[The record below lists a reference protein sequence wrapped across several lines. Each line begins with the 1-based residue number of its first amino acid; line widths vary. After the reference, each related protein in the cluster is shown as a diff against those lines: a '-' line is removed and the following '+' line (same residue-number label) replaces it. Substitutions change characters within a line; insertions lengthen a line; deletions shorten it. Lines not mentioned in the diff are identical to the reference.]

1 VLQELLEILVQL
13 VRSVI
18 QVRKALQALLVPVKL
33 VRQEILARLV
43 ILARLARLVILA
55 QLVQV
60 KLEQQAQL
68 V

>member
-1 VLQELLEILVQL
+1 LEILVQL

-18 QVRKALQALLVPVKL
+18 QVRKASQALLVPVKL

-43 ILARLARLVILA
+43 IRARLVI
-55 QLVQV
+55 QVRLVQV